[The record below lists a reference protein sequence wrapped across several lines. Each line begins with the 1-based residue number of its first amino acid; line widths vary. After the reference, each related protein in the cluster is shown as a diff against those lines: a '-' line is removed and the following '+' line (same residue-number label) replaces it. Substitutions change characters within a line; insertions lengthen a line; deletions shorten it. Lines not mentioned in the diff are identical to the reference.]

1 MDAEQR
7 EQVTAQLFCLM
18 KKILFYR
25 ERERERALSNSDAL
39 SNAANQSA
47 EQIGKMERG
56 RWKREEWQTLSVVN

>member
-25 ERERERALSNSDAL
+25 EKAVSNSDAL
-39 SNAANQSA
+39 SNAGN
-47 EQIGKMERG
+47 
-56 RWKREEWQTLSVVN
+56 

>member
-7 EQVTAQLFCLM
+7 EQVTAQLFSLM

-25 ERERERALSNSDAL
+25 EKALSNSDAL
-39 SNAANQSA
+39 SNAANQSV

-56 RWKREEWQTLSVVN
+56 WWKREEWQTLSIV